1 MQTMVPLYGFGGGG
15 GTGAALTVTA
25 PAGATVTVSKDGKS
39 KTKVAG
45 ADGVAVFKGLATGD
59 WTVTITDGSQT
70 AQKTVTV
77 TADYSTAITF
87 FAATIH
93 VTYPAG
99 STCTVSDG
107 VTTLTAPDT
116 SGTWDC
122 VVPNVGTWT
131 VSVSGRDWTE
141 SVEITGNN
149 QSKQVD
155 ISKYYL
161 YRNGNEYVSRTG
173 GWTTN
178 NYVSGQY
185 TAGTLNRNADN
196 MEMIASS
203 SVNQN
208 VILRTTQKINLT
220 NIKELTINVISR
232 SGAGNTAGY
241 IGAYLYIKKSALN
254 GEYPEQ
260 QSAFVGLSGTG
271 SFYVDVSAITGE
283 YYVIV
288 SCYGASIQFNQV
300 GAAV

>member
-1 MQTMVPLYGFGGGG
+1 MQTTIPLYGFGGGG
-15 GTGAALTVTA
+15 GTGASLTVNA
-25 PAGATVTVSKDGKS
+25 PAGCTVTVSKDGKT
-39 KTKVAG
+39 KTRTAG
-45 ADGVAVFKGLATGD
+45 ADGTAVFKGLSTGT

-70 AQKTVTV
+70 AQKTVTI

-87 FAATIH
+87 FSATIH

-99 STCTVSDG
+99 ATCTATDG

-122 VVPNVGTWT
+122 VVPNAGTWT
-131 VSVSGRDWTE
+131 VSVSDKGWTE

-149 QSKQVD
+149 QSAQVD

-173 GWTTN
+173 GWITN
-178 NYVSGQY
+178 NYVNGQY

-203 SVNQN
+203 SDNKN

-232 SGAGNTAGY
+232 SGMGNVSDY
-241 IGAYLYIKKSALN
+241 IGAYLYIKNSALN
-254 GEYPEQ
+254 GEYPGKQ
-260 QSAFVGLSGTG
+260 IAFVGLSGTG
-271 SFYVDVSAITGE
+271 LFSVDVSAITGE